1 MRTQKEIDRLTDM
14 YGLEWVDY
22 VEEKGKLEGNTPAM
36 WDALLSETFGTIY
49 SAYAKAAAWDAMYEE
64 HQPKDSS
71 IEQVFPDED
80 TQENYDLREKMDT
93 YLLTLM
99 TLKRSCTNG

>member
-22 VEEKGKLEGNTPAM
+22 VEEKGKLKGHSPTM
-36 WDALLSETFGTIY
+36 WDSLLSETFGTIY

-64 HQPKDSS
+64 HQPDDA
-71 IEQVFPDED
+71 DED
-80 TQENYDLREKMDT
+80 TQADYDLREKMDT
-93 YLLTLM
+93 YLLTL
-99 TLKRSCTNG
+99 KRSCTNG